1 MLTLVVVG
9 YIFYRRREA
18 RKEAAAKD
26 KALADVKPD
35 IPARADAVLS
45 RPDPHVRSQSSKAN
59 SEEKVSP
66 NVTELGVVRVY
77 ENESNINLDP
87 AQDAQSTKTSSR
99 SNPFSDGDAASIQTA
114 SERSQSTNVIP
125 IAFVP
130 PGSHSSGNGL
140 SQGPSSEG
148 VDPGLHPDFSYGN
161 LRAPYA
167 SSARSGISGKSYM
180 TTSSV
185 ASFDEQPTIMT
196 PQQGVVRQVLEVT
209 QAQVVRVPSNGSS
222 AASKSSRGLTRKGS
236 RNTIGKS
243 PLNKSFTPADI
254 PLVATS
260 SASANRSLN
269 NPFDD
274 PDSRDVQSR
283 PLRTPDTFGQPRY
296 DDDFAEPP
304 VDNNKSHRL
313 SFDDAYSVK
322 ADIVVAERAIIN
334 MRSPSTQSG
343 PLSPTA
349 MYSRATS
356 MRTSGGRTDIYE
368 HDYDDVSNRP
378 NSTLS
383 SNTASSRT
391 DSVLSKFP
399 FVPPSPISSL
409 PSRSPGIP
417 GVNSPSMV
425 GSTFA
430 KQQAE
435 TAPRAML
442 HPRYHQPPQSPLS
455 TATTRGSLRDNFNSN
470 SLPVSTPVGPGRIVS
485 TATSSTGSG
494 LDSYMFELHDPDDP
508 LASSV
513 SKGSQRASLDTIAI
527 TQDLAASTYTYETP
541 PLPRSRQI

>member
-9 YIFYRRREA
+9 YIFYRRRES
-18 RKEAAAKD
+18 RKEATAKD

-45 RPDPHVRSQSSKAN
+45 RPDPHVRTQSSKTN
-59 SEEKVSP
+59 SEKTTP

-87 AQDAQSTKTSSR
+87 AQDAQSTKTSAR
-99 SNPFSDGDAASIQTA
+99 SNPFSDGDATSIQTA

-125 IAFVP
+125 IALVP
-130 PGSHSSGNGL
+130 PGSHSSGN
-140 SQGPSSEG
+140 SCTQGHHQDSSSDG

-161 LRAPYA
+161 IRAPYA
-167 SSARSGISGKSYM
+167 SSARSGISGKTFM

-196 PQQGVVRQVLEVT
+196 PQQGVMRQVLEVT

-222 AASKSSRGLTRKGS
+222 AASKGSRGLNRKGS

-243 PLNKSFTPADI
+243 PLNKSYTPTDI

-260 SASANRSLN
+260 SASATRNLN
-269 NPFDD
+269 NPFND
-274 PDSRDVQSR
+274 PDNKDVHRSQAR
-283 PLRTPDTFGQPRY
+283 RTTDTFGQPRY
-296 DDDFAEPP
+296 DEEPAYTEEP
-304 VDNNKSHRL
+304 LNDSKNHRL

-334 MRSPSTQSG
+334 MRSPSAQSG
-343 PLSPTA
+343 PLSPSLI
-349 MYSRATS
+349 YSPATS
-356 MRTSGGRTDIYE
+356 MRTSGARTDVYE
-368 HDYDDVSNRP
+368 RDYDDVSNRP

-409 PSRSPGIP
+409 PSRSPVVP
-417 GVNSPSMV
+417 GVNSPSLA

-435 TAPRAML
+435 TGPRGML
-442 HPRYHQPPQSPLS
+442 YPRRNQPPQSPLS
-455 TATTRGSLRDNFNSN
+455 TATTRGSLRDGFNN
-470 SLPVSTPVGPGRIVS
+470 LPTPVGPGRTVS

-494 LDSYMFELHDPDDP
+494 LDSYMFEIHDADDP
-508 LASSV
+508 LATSV
-513 SKGSQRASLDTIAI
+513 SKGSQRASLDTLAI
-527 TQDLAASTYTYETP
+527 TQDLAS
-541 PLPRSRQI
+541 I